1 MLSSKKPRA
10 PSPTF
15 HRLEVSCP
23 CREVESARLA
33 SPAVRMPAAL
43 NKFFIAKEMLRLFE
57 ARETSMLIARV
68 LYGGANFVS
77 NRNP

>member
-1 MLSSKKPRA
+1 
-10 PSPTF
+10 
-15 HRLEVSCP
+15 V
-23 CREVESARLA
+23 VSARLA

-68 LYGGANFVS
+68 LYGWAYFVS